1 MHAHGDIGQ
10 GRFLQFEYAAGTIR
24 ARMTGVPEVN
34 PIRTG
39 EAWDLK

>member
-1 MHAHGDIGQ
+1 MNAYGDLGQ

-24 ARMTGVPEVN
+24 ARMTGVN
-34 PIRTG
+34 PIRTA